1 MQANDVRVL
10 KGAALPTLAVG
21 LVAVVVAVILAGVQ
35 GAIGAL
41 IGIALVAVFF
51 TVGLVAVSWAGR
63 ISPQMM
69 MLAAIASYAV
79 KVLVIMAL
87 LKAFEGATAFS
98 PRAFAL
104 TVVACT
110 VAWTVGEM
118 RGFMK
123 LRLLYVEPEARVPGQ
138 GNP

>member
-10 KGAALPTLAVG
+10 KGAAIPTLAVG
-21 LVAVVVAVILAGVQ
+21 LVAVVVAVIFAGLQ
-35 GAIGAL
+35 GAFGAL
-41 IGIALVAVFF
+41 IGIALVGVFF
-51 TVGLVAVSWAGR
+51 TVGLAAVSWAGR
-63 ISPQMM
+63 ISPAMM
-69 MLAAIASYAV
+69 MMAAVATYAV
-79 KVLVIMAL
+79 KVLLIIAL
-87 LKAFEGATAFS
+87 LKAFESATAFH

-123 LRLLYVEPEARVPGQ
+123 LKLLYVEPEARISGQ
-138 GNP
+138 GHP